1 MCTSI
6 VKIASVQGSGKGTQK
21 WFPVTQ
27 MVVTDDHPT
36 HAFLEHSINID
47 FVNEAM
53 APSSRVALELTP
65 ESAHTLAQAIL
76 TVLDR
81 FEALGYPSP
90 RPVEARIRSG

>member
-65 ESAHTLAQAIL
+65 ESGAHP
-76 TVLDR
+76 
-81 FEALGYPSP
+81 GPSDP
-90 RPVEARIRSG
+90 HRSRPIRSPGLPLSATC